1 MKPGPRQQVAGTL
14 TVRVAVRSEERA
26 VFGADDATS
35 GVHAFEFGWPRA
47 ARATHVQ
54 AVAGIAARVAAGAFT
69 ALDFAAGIRQE
80 SANTTSRDCGKKD
93 EAGGGARSG

>member
-1 MKPGPRQQVAGTL
+1 
-14 TVRVAVRSEERA
+14 
-26 VFGADDATS
+26 
-35 GVHAFEFGWPRA
+35 
-47 ARATHVQ
+47 VQ

-80 SANTTSRDCGKKD
+80 SANTTRRDCGKKD